1 MKCARCRQSF
11 CWLCGQSIDAGEFPS
26 HFKWYVMKEGSAAWS
41 CPLPLYAYAPEPPP
55 PLPRPRDVYGAN
67 GIGWMIA
74 ALSYH

>member
-41 CPLPLYAYAPEPPP
+41 CPLPLYAYGPEPPP
-55 PLPRPRDVYGAN
+55 SPARVTCMAPT
-67 GIGWMIA
+67 
-74 ALSYH
+74 ALVG